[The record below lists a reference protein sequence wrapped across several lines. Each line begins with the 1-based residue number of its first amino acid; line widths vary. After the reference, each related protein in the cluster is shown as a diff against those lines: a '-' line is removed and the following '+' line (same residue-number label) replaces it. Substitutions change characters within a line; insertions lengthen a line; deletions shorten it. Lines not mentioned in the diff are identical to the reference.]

1 MSVDKDSVV
10 DDPREN
16 KVCSLHSGSMAL
28 INAHEWASQSVANAA
43 VSN

>member
-1 MSVDKDSVV
+1 MSIGKDSVV

-16 KVCSLHSGSMAL
+16 KVCSLHSGSLPL
-28 INAHEWASQSVANAA
+28 IKVHEWASKSVANPT